1 MKPTLI
7 TFALEAE
14 ARPFRR
20 IRCASV
26 PPILITGM
34 GARNADRAFR
44 RALTGSAP
52 ARVLTC
58 GFAGGLNPAL
68 SQHTVLFSADD
79 RFDLAGALAAA
90 GARPAVFHHA
100 DHVVTSTAEKQAL
113 CQATGADAVEME
125 SGIIRALCRERG
137 IPSATVRVVSDAA
150 GDELP
155 LDFNR
160 LLDPDARLRCGWLF
174 LELLRSP
181 GRIPGLI
188 RMGVS
193 TRRAARELARVLGS
207 LFSG

>member
-14 ARPFRR
+14 ARPFRQ
-20 IRCASV
+20 IRHALV
-26 PPILITGM
+26 PPILVTGM
-34 GARNADRAFR
+34 GSSNADRAFR
-44 RALTGSAP
+44 RALAGPMP

-68 SQHTVLFSADD
+68 PQHSVLFSADD
-79 RFDLAGALAAA
+79 GFDLAGALSAA

-100 DHVVTSTAEKQAL
+100 DHVIISAAEKRAL
-113 CQATGADAVEME
+113 RQTTGADAVEME

-137 IPSATVRVVSDAA
+137 IPSATVRVLSDAA
-150 GDELP
+150 GDDLP
-155 LDFNR
+155 LDFNN
-160 LLDPDARLRCGWLF
+160 LLDQDTRLDRGRLVV
-174 LELLRSP
+174 ELLRSP

-193 TRRAARELARVLGS
+193 ARRAARELARVLGS